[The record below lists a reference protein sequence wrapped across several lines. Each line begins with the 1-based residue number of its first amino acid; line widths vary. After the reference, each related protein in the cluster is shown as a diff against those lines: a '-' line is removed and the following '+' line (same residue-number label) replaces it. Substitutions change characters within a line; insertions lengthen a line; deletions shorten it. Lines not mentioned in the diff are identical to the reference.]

1 MGARRCGCASYGR
14 RDVRSSVLRRA
25 ERPRARAPTR
35 SGGALER
42 RGAEALGE
50 RALDRGRRDGAYRL
64 LGRPGA
70 RPVGQ
75 GRTRRALLASDD
87 EPEDVAWINDGMRPL
102 LHAIAPREAA
112 RLALRIA
119 EETDRRVASIS
130 PARMWPE
137 DPKSPLNPLRAAH
150 RAEHLAEI
158 EAALR
163 G

>member
-1 MGARRCGCASYGR
+1 MGAGMSVAPSYVER
-14 RDVRSSVLRRA
+14 NDRERERLRALVERLSDEELRRLVNEHWTVA
-25 ERPRARAPTR
+25 GVMGHIAFWD
-35 SGGALER
+35 G
-42 RGAEALGE
+42 
-50 RALDRGRRDGAYRL
+50 RALALSDKVERGVPFL
-64 LGRPGA
+64 P
-70 RPVGQ
+70 
-75 GRTRRALLASDD
+75 SDD

>member
-1 MGARRCGCASYGR
+1 MGAGMSVAPSYVER
-14 RDVRSSVLRRA
+14 NDRERERLRALVERLSDEELRRLVNEHWTVA
-25 ERPRARAPTR
+25 GVMGHIAFWD
-35 SGGALER
+35 G
-42 RGAEALGE
+42 
-50 RALDRGRRDGAYRL
+50 RALALSDKVERGVPFL
-64 LGRPGA
+64 P
-70 RPVGQ
+70 
-75 GRTRRALLASDD
+75 SDD

-163 G
+163 R

>member
-1 MGARRCGCASYGR
+1 MGAGMSVAPSYVER
-14 RDVRSSVLRRA
+14 NDRERERLRALVERLSDEELRRLVNEHWTVA
-25 ERPRARAPTR
+25 GVMGHIAFWD
-35 SGGALER
+35 G
-42 RGAEALGE
+42 
-50 RALDRGRRDGAYRL
+50 RALALSDKVERGVPFL
-64 LGRPGA
+64 P
-70 RPVGQ
+70 
-75 GRTRRALLASDD
+75 SDD

-137 DPKSPLNPLRAAH
+137 DPKSPLNPLRATH